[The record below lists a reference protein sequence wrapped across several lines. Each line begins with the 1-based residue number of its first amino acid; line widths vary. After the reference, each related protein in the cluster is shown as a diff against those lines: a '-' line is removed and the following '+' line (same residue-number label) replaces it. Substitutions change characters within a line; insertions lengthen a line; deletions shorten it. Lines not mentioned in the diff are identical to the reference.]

1 MQLIAFFNNI
11 DNMKKILLIIMVF
24 IPLFGC
30 SARNRSDLTY
40 FRYSFGSTMRANGG
54 EEWTVELKAPGS
66 ALVTIKE
73 GIQEKSFTTGSK
85 ILDDIN
91 AIVNKHK
98 MYRYKGS
105 YRTVLD
111 VRDGWA
117 WGFDLTYSNGRAV
130 SADGYMKYPT
140 GGSEA
145 FKEITDYIKQRSS
158 IPDSSRMWAF
168 YFSSGNGMVI
178 HSGEAFEVLTDKEDG
193 LVHIAIN
200 ENKHNEKFIV
210 TDYPGIFS
218 DLNTIVLKYNIYT
231 FKGSY
236 MPDTDIRDGDSW
248 SLSVYYEDDSS
259 DISAH
264 GYMAWPEGFRPAV
277 KAIEDYFKVWRVL
290 AGKGRKVPA
299 EAAAEMFAE
308 IAAGRRTVSY
318 DYETGGYS
326 ITTLDE
332 GGDPVRT
339 INYSADGDVLNGV
352 DYNDPL
358 KEF

>member
-1 MQLIAFFNNI
+1 
-11 DNMKKILLIIMVF
+11 MKKLFLILMAF

-30 SARNRSDLTY
+30 SARNRADLTY
-40 FRYSFGSTMRANGG
+40 FRYSFGSTMRANDG
-54 EEWTVELKAPGS
+54 EEWTVELKAPGN
-66 ALVTIKE
+66 ALVTLKKGLE
-73 GIQEKSFTTGSK
+73 EKSFTTSSK
-85 ILDDIN
+85 ILDNIN
-91 AIVNKHK
+91 AIVIRHR

-105 YRTVLD
+105 YRTILD

-117 WGFDLTYSNGRAV
+117 WGFDLGYGNGKTV
-130 SADGYMKYPT
+130 SADGYMKYPA

-145 FKEITDYIKQRSS
+145 FREITDYIEQRSS

-168 YFSSGNGMVI
+168 YFSTGNGMVI
-178 HSGEAFEVLTDKEDG
+178 RSGESFEVLTDKEDG

-210 TDYPGIFS
+210 TDYTGIFS

-248 SLSVYYEDDSS
+248 SLNAYYEDDSN

-277 KAIEDYFKVWRVL
+277 KAIEDYFKVWRVM
-290 AGKGRKVPA
+290 AGKEGKVPA
-299 EAAAEMFAE
+299 EAAAEMFTE
-308 IAAGRRTVSY
+308 IDAGRRTVSF
-318 DYETGGYS
+318 DLETGGYS

-332 GGDPVRT
+332 GGESSRT